1 MINCHVNMKYSKEV
15 KNLKYDDVI
24 ELLLIEFPEIA
35 TYLKEEEYL
44 QGLPH
49 CIFGICF
56 VTFVEKLCGDSRE
69 KDLSKVG
76 FFLEKLEM
84 FGDNKIKELVNVS
97 FLEPFVYGNEKKEVM
112 YLRSFLGKE
121 TKKDL
126 DCWLEGRQ

>member
-1 MINCHVNMKYSKEV
+1 MGIRGKEV
-15 KNLKYDDVI
+15 KDLKYDDVI

-35 TYLKEEEYL
+35 VHLQDEEYL

-56 VTFVEKLCGDSRE
+56 VPFVEELCGNSRE
-69 KDLSKVG
+69 EILLKVG
-76 FFLEKLEM
+76 FFLEKLETSA
-84 FGDNKIKELVNVS
+84 DDKIKELVNVS

-112 YLRSFLGKE
+112 YLRSFLGEE

-126 DCWLEGRQ
+126 DYWLERCK